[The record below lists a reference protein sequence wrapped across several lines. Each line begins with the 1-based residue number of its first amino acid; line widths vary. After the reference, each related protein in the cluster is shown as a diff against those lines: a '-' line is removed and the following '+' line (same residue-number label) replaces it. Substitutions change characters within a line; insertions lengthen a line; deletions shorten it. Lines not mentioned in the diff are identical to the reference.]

1 MNKLF
6 EDSRAQLISK
16 GKSGASYAPQNQH
29 LGKNRYQRRI
39 HSRVAPSVKQ
49 YNEIDMDKFFKK
61 DILDV
66 NIEIRGE
73 TDNYFVKIKFGDV
86 LKFIQKEVE
95 KANKLDLRCVTR
107 ALVSSFNSDNVYI
120 FCSCL
125 HPNTTIKLLDG
136 TCPTVEELYRRFLSG
151 ESLYAYSTN
160 DVGDFVPGKI
170 EKVFITKTAT
180 DFIEVTLD
188 NNEVI
193 YTTPDHLYRLRDGSY
208 MCAENLTVG
217 QSLMPLYFNY
227 KNGYELVKLNSEVR
241 GWRSVYKIVAEY
253 YKQEEI
259 ELAKARVKSDD
270 NMKYDVAIHHCDF
283 NKLNNIPENLEIM
296 TAREHW
302 DYHNSLSFPNK
313 PESIQENIRRISSE
327 NARRRNANPTPAMIE
342 SRKKWQ
348 ERGRLR
354 NYDGDRKQ
362 QQACVMRD
370 AIHNYWENMSAHE
383 YDKAI
388 ETRRRVTTQAW
399 KSGSFDT
406 DKFRKA
412 CEERAK
418 TLHSPEMEAKSKEGV
433 QTYWNSLTPLEKAE
447 KCKKRNLVK
456 VLSIINKVIASG
468 KDLTFESYEELR
480 PKSAPKLSTYFKT
493 VEEVVSFY
501 GLDDQY
507 NHKITSVRK
516 VVLDETPVYDIKMEG
531 YPNFLLGAGVI
542 VHNCPDFKYRFGHYA
557 LVKDLSSVDDQYW
570 NNQGASLVVTQ
581 SAKITNPRDD
591 KGPGCKHIMLVLSN
605 TTWLIKVASVVYNY
619 INYMEKH
626 YERLYQQF
634 IYPAVYG
641 HEIPDDTEVQ
651 LDIFDD
657 TLTTDKDT
665 IDISNKYARTK
676 NQFQKDNE
684 YRFQKEPTEKQFA
697 FDELI
702 SDSEN

>member
-16 GKSGASYAPQNQH
+16 GKSGASYAPQNQY
-29 LGKNRYQRRI
+29 LGKNRYQRRL
-39 HSRVAPSVKQ
+39 HSKVSPSVKQ
-49 YNEIDMDKFFKK
+49 YNEIDMDKFFKQ

-95 KANKLDLRCVTR
+95 KAGKVDLRCVTR
-107 ALVSSFNSDNVYI
+107 ALATSFNSDNVYI

-125 HPNTTIKLLDG
+125 HPSTTIKLLDG
-136 TCPTVEELYRRFLSG
+136 TCPTVEELYKRFLSG
-151 ESLYAYSTN
+151 EPLYAYSTD

-208 MCAENLTVG
+208 MCAEDLTVG
-217 QSLMPLYFNY
+217 QSLMSLHFNY
-227 KNGYELVKLNSEVR
+227 
-241 GWRSVYKIVAEY
+241 
-253 YKQEEI
+253 
-259 ELAKARVKSDD
+259 
-270 NMKYDVAIHHCDF
+270 
-283 NKLNNIPENLEIM
+283 EN
-296 TAREHW
+296 
-302 DYHNSLSFPNK
+302 
-313 PESIQENIRRISSE
+313 
-327 NARRRNANPTPAMIE
+327 
-342 SRKKWQ
+342 
-348 ERGRLR
+348 
-354 NYDGDRKQ
+354 
-362 QQACVMRD
+362 
-370 AIHNYWENMSAHE
+370 
-383 YDKAI
+383 
-388 ETRRRVTTQAW
+388 
-399 KSGSFDT
+399 
-406 DKFRKA
+406 
-412 CEERAK
+412 
-418 TLHSPEMEAKSKEGV
+418 
-433 QTYWNSLTPLEKAE
+433 
-447 KCKKRNLVK
+447 
-456 VLSIINKVIASG
+456 
-468 KDLTFESYEELR
+468 
-480 PKSAPKLSTYFKT
+480 
-493 VEEVVSFY
+493 

-516 VVLDETPVYDIKMEG
+516 VVLDEIPVYDIKMEG

-557 LVKDLSSVDDQYW
+557 LVKDLSSVDGQYW
-570 NNQGASLVVTQ
+570 SNRGDGLVVTR
-581 SAKITNPRDD
+581 AAEITNPRDD

-665 IDISNKYARTK
+665 IDTSNKYARTK
-676 NQFQKDNE
+676 SQFQKDNE